1 MTDSPS
7 SNATAAF
14 EPWPSLPLNEWQDSY
29 ATLHMWTQIVGKV
42 RLVQTPWVNHSWH
55 VSLYVTSRGL
65 TTSPIP
71 FGNRTC
77 QIDFDFIDHRLLI
90 SVSDGGLA
98 SMGLQARS
106 VADFYAE
113 LMAKMTELGVSVK
126 IHTTPNELADGI
138 PFEQDDSHASYDA
151 EYVNRLWRV
160 LVQADRV
167 FKQFRSRF
175 TGKSSP
181 SHFFWGSFDLALT
194 RFSGRVAPEHPGG
207 VPQCPDWVTREAY
220 SHEVSSCGF
229 WPGGG
234 PVPYPVFYSY
244 AYPEPGGFGTA
255 PMRPDKA
262 VYERSL
268 HEFILPYDDVRLAH
282 SPDERLLEFL
292 QSSYE
297 AAARLGNWHRSALER
312 KEPIR
317 TPGASRTFGSG
328 G

>member
-1 MTDSPS
+1 MIDSPYS
-7 SNATAAF
+7 VAAITL
-14 EPWPSLPLNEWQDSY
+14 EHWPSLPFNEWQDTY
-29 ATLHMWTQIVGKV
+29 ATLHMWTQIVGKI
-42 RLVQTPWVNHSWH
+42 RLIQTPWVNHSWH

-98 SMGLQARS
+98 SLALQARP

-113 LMAKMTELGVSVK
+113 LMARLAELGVGVK

-138 PFEQDDSHASYDA
+138 PFEQDYTHASYDA
-151 EYVNRLWRV
+151 EYAHRLWLA

-167 FKQFRSRF
+167 LKEFRSRF
-175 TGKSSP
+175 IGKSSP
-181 SHFFWGSFDLALT
+181 SHFFWGGFDLALT
-194 RFSGRVAPEHPGG
+194 RFSGRVAPDHPGG

-244 AYPEPGGFGTA
+244 AYPEPAGFGTA
-255 PMRPDKA
+255 PMRPA
-262 VYERSL
+262 RAIYESSL
-268 HEFILPYDDVRLAH
+268 HEFILPL
-282 SPDERLLEFL
+282 
-292 QSSYE
+292 
-297 AAARLGNWHRSALER
+297 
-312 KEPIR
+312 
-317 TPGASRTFGSG
+317 TTM
-328 G
+328 